1 MPLARALLLTTLATI
16 AACGVHTAPFL
27 DADGRVVPGSIA
39 SMERLEVNGVDEAI
53 WFRGRDVRNPPL
65 VLLHGGPGASE
76 SALFRHYDS
85 GLEEQFLVVYWEQ
98 RGTGRSYDAD
108 QPPPS
113 MAIDAFV
120 ADLDVVVEQVRRR
133 FHHDRV
139 VLLGHSWGTAIGTLY
154 AAAHPEKVAAYVGIG
169 QIASMPE
176 GELAG
181 YEFALAEARRR
192 GDRSGIDALEAIGPP
207 PHDVDQMLVSRKWV
221 ERYGGSFHA
230 DLDTGDLIFAALGTD
245 EANLYDLIQF
255 GRGNRASLDAV
266 WPELRQLD
274 LRRHTRLSMP
284 VFFFLGRF
292 DWQVPAVVAASY
304 FETIDAPCKRLVWF
318 EGSAHNAPFEESAA
332 FVGAMNEWVR
342 PAAETGRCDGASC
355 TAGGCALETH
365 ENRRSPAKGDAR

>member
-1 MPLARALLLTTLATI
+1 
-16 AACGVHTAPFL
+16 
-27 DADGRVVPGSIA
+27 
-39 SMERLEVNGVDEAI
+39 
-53 WFRGRDVRNPPL
+53 
-65 VLLHGGPGASE
+65 
-76 SALFRHYDS
+76 
-85 GLEEQFLVVYWEQ
+85 
-98 RGTGRSYDAD
+98 
-108 QPPPS
+108 

-176 GELAG
+176 G
-181 YEFALAEARRR
+181 
-192 GDRSGIDALEAIGPP
+192 
-207 PHDVDQMLVSRKWV
+207 
-221 ERYGGSFHA
+221 
-230 DLDTGDLIFAALGTD
+230 
-245 EANLYDLIQF
+245 
-255 GRGNRASLDAV
+255 
-266 WPELRQLD
+266 
-274 LRRHTRLSMP
+274 

-304 FETIDAPCKRLVWF
+304 FDTIDAPSKRLVWF

-332 FVGAMNEWVR
+332 FVGARNEWVR

-365 ENRRSPAKGDAR
+365 ETGGRPAKGDAR